1 MARWAAAN
9 LNGGELDGHRVL
21 KAATHDLMW
30 KPANPADNDEY
41 VGISWFLKDSKGE
54 YFVMHGG
61 GDDGF
66 LSRIVLLP
74 ARKLGVITMTNS
86 DDGLPLRIWETELF
100 KVLGLER
107 P

>member
-1 MARWAAAN
+1 M
-9 LNGGELDGHRVL
+9 
-21 KAATHDLMW
+21 KTATHDLIW
-30 KPANPADNDEY
+30 KPATPADNDEY
-41 VGISWFLKDSKGE
+41 VGISWFVKDSKGE
-54 YFVMHGG
+54 HFVMHGG

-74 ARKLGVITMTNS
+74 ARKLGIITMTNS
-86 DDGLPLRIWETELF
+86 DDGLPRRIWETELF